1 MEREP
6 KQRMPIMSQVILPP
20 TEPTEPQPEAP
31 APSTTTALIPQ
42 PPAPEPERP
51 KYVYEYVPPPQPRA
65 WRAVKWPLRQF
76 FKGLILTGSAA
87 KHHKNV
93 TLVILA
99 LLIAGAGATY
109 GVYRATHPP
118 LPVPASASGG
128 TSASGA
134 GGSAL
139 PETPFTVVN
148 SAAPPL
154 SPAVI
159 QWLHAWKTHDGKEAW
174 DALSPTTQQGFE
186 AQGVD
191 ESAVQQRLDQDRVQG
206 IEYDQFIYSGGYFY
220 PDGSSNYT
228 VEAIQRMPTGGHTI
242 LTWIFVVDPSG
253 GIVVASSLN

>member
-118 LPVPASASGG
+118 SLCRRARPAEPLQAERAAQPCRRRPSRLS
-128 TSASGA
+128 
-134 GGSAL
+134 
-139 PETPFTVVN
+139 TPRRRPFR
-148 SAAPPL
+148 
-154 SPAVI
+154 
-159 QWLHAWKTHDGKEAW
+159 
-174 DALSPTTQQGFE
+174 
-186 AQGVD
+186 
-191 ESAVQQRLDQDRVQG
+191 QR
-206 IEYDQFIYSGGYFY
+206 
-220 PDGSSNYT
+220 
-228 VEAIQRMPTGGHTI
+228 
-242 LTWIFVVDPSG
+242 
-253 GIVVASSLN
+253 

>member
-6 KQRMPIMSQVILPP
+6 NQRMPIMSQVVLPP
-20 TEPTEPQPEAP
+20 PEPQPEVP
-31 APSTTTALIPQ
+31 GPSTTAAVTALVPQ
-42 PPAPEPERP
+42 PPTPEPERP
-51 KYVYEYVPPPQPRA
+51 KYVYEYVPPAQPRA
-65 WRAVKWPLRQF
+65 WRAVKWPLRQL
-76 FKGLILTGSAA
+76 FKGLYLTGSDA
-87 KHHKNV
+87 KRHWMV

-99 LLIAGAGATY
+99 LLIGGVGATY
-109 GVYRATHPP
+109 GIYRATHPATTT
-118 LPVPASASGG
+118 ASAAGG
-128 TSASGA
+128 TNAGTT

-148 SAAPPL
+148 AAAPPL
-154 SPAVI
+154 SSSVI
-159 QWLHAWKTHDGKEAW
+159 QWLHAWKTHNGQEAW
-174 DALSPTTQQGFE
+174 NALSPTTQSGFK

-191 ESAVQQRLDQDRVQG
+191 ESAIQQRLDQDRAQG

-253 GIVVASSLN
+253 GIVVAGSLN